1 MNSNPPQSKSK
12 LGTTSNNGLTLRHTR
27 QGSKISKKNQ
37 ADFFVPSQ
45 RTQGPFQA
53 KNCPKSEAIPDSHR
67 LPQAVYPSLNDMS
80 SPTQDYLGFIF
91 SVGDAIKG
99 LKIRDESKQNL
110 APVQGLIDLLK
121 TLTLWIEEIPPL
133 QQEQRFGNK
142 AFRDWYTKLQ
152 NVRM

>member
-1 MNSNPPQSKSK
+1 MGKHS
-12 LGTTSNNGLTLRHTR
+12 
-27 QGSKISKKNQ
+27 
-37 ADFFVPSQ
+37 
-45 RTQGPFQA
+45 
-53 KNCPKSEAIPDSHR
+53 CPKSEAIPDSHR

-110 APVQGLIDLLK
+110 APVQGLIDVLK

-152 NVRM
+152 KVRIQITQISILLWGSQLFFNSFCSRRQLLCSTKHFPTSRFPIENPA

>member
-1 MNSNPPQSKSK
+1 M
-12 LGTTSNNGLTLRHTR
+12 
-27 QGSKISKKNQ
+27 
-37 ADFFVPSQ
+37 
-45 RTQGPFQA
+45 
-53 KNCPKSEAIPDSHR
+53 
-67 LPQAVYPSLNDMS
+67 
-80 SPTQDYLGFIF
+80 GFIF

-152 NVRM
+152 KVRIQITQISILLWGSQLFF

>member
-1 MNSNPPQSKSK
+1 M
-12 LGTTSNNGLTLRHTR
+12 
-27 QGSKISKKNQ
+27 
-37 ADFFVPSQ
+37 
-45 RTQGPFQA
+45 
-53 KNCPKSEAIPDSHR
+53 
-67 LPQAVYPSLNDMS
+67 
-80 SPTQDYLGFIF
+80 GFIF

-152 NVRM
+152 KVRIQITQISIILWGSHLFLLYLF

>member
-1 MNSNPPQSKSK
+1 
-12 LGTTSNNGLTLRHTR
+12 
-27 QGSKISKKNQ
+27 
-37 ADFFVPSQ
+37 
-45 RTQGPFQA
+45 
-53 KNCPKSEAIPDSHR
+53 
-67 LPQAVYPSLNDMS
+67 MS

-99 LKIRDESKQNL
+99 LKISDVSKQNVS
-110 APVQGLIDLLK
+110 PVQGLVDLLK

-152 NVRM
+152 KVRNQIF